1 MVGFERVLPHGRVV
15 AVEVGEPDDHALA
28 ELHPGERERAAT
40 LAPLRRR
47 EWVAGR
53 RALRRALVTPYEVP
67 FFADDRGAPQL
78 PRGVVGSVSHKRA
91 LAVALAAPDDGW
103 TVGVDL
109 EPARRE
115 PGRVDIASRV
125 LTPAERAIADAL
137 AGASRERA
145 VLLAFALKEAL
156 YKAID
161 PHLRRYVGFQE
172 VAVWPDEVGI
182 ARVEPTS
189 DWGLELE
196 AAWVTVDDYLLCT
209 ARARLRTSSS

>member
-15 AVEVGEPDDHALA
+15 AVEVGDPDDDALA
-28 ELHPGERERAAT
+28 ELHPDERERAAT

-53 RALRRALVTPYEVP
+53 RALRRALPTRIDPYDVP
-67 FFADDRGAPQL
+67 FFADDRGAPRL
-78 PRGVVGSVSHKRA
+78 PAGVVGSVSHKRA
-91 LAVALAAPDDGW
+91 LAVALAAPDAGW

-137 AGASRERA
+137 TGESRERA

-172 VAVWPDEVGI
+172 VAVWPDDAGL
-182 ARVEPTS
+182 ARVEPLG

-209 ARARLRTSSS
+209 ARARRS